1 MKLIKTN
8 KPQVSEIKEIPGLLA
23 CRTEYEVKTAKGRLD
38 YSGPKF
44 APEMWHQVMSFF
56 RWTHKEMQSESHVRL
71 YVNHQ
76 LGCWG
81 AWAFPQVAR
90 TGMSARELTVPETPD
105 KARERFASWNSE
117 PSDDWLYFGTAHHHC
132 SASAFQSSTDEQNE
146 WNQDGL
152 HVTVGKMDMDQ
163 HDLHAR
169 LYLGDNCF
177 EPDLSLFWPIDPDLA
192 ARVPPGM
199 HNELAR
205 FQMCGKVTVDFP
217 DAWRA
222 NLMDVQTERP
232 SWMPDQ
238 EWGLERSELG
248 MPLVVRVDEAMEE
261 IHHRCA
267 AQSVDE
273 EQWVAELNALSANN
287 VAQIIIEACL
297 KYNVT
302 PDEILAEMSQ
312 FTFDC

>member
-1 MKLIKTN
+1 M
-8 KPQVSEIKEIPGLLA
+8 PGLIT
-23 CRTEYEVKTAKGRLD
+23 CRIEYEVKSAKGRLD
-38 YSGPKF
+38 YPGPKF

-56 RWTHKEMQSESHVRL
+56 RWTNKEMRSESQVRL
-71 YVNHQ
+71 YVNHK
-76 LGCWG
+76 LARWG

-90 TGMSARELTVPETPD
+90 TGMSARELPTPETPE
-105 KARERFASWNSE
+105 KARERFASWHSE
-117 PSDDWLYFGTAHHHC
+117 PSDDWLYFGTVHHHC
-132 SASAFQSSTDEQNE
+132 STSAFQSSTDEQNE

-152 HVTVGKMDMDQ
+152 HITVGKMDADQ

-169 LYLGDNCF
+169 FYLGGNCF
-177 EPDLSLFWPIDPDLA
+177 DPDMSRFWPVDTDLA
-192 ARVPPGM
+192 DRVPAGM

-222 NLMDVQTERP
+222 NLVDVQTERP

-238 EWGLERSELG
+238 ELGLERSELG

-287 VAQIIIEACL
+287 VTQIIIEACL
-297 KYNVT
+297 KYGVM
-302 PDEILAEMSQ
+302 PDDLMAEMSQ
-312 FTFDC
+312 CRFEY